1 VTWVKVTHPCS
12 RCCTRTKIPAGGCSE
27 RRDWKQIGRRFLA
40 GVVNVMQ
47 AGGEQGPSTTDADVT
62 RRLPTTAV
70 YRRLSQAYRHQ
81 TALCTPDN
89 FMAR

>member
-1 VTWVKVTHPCS
+1 
-12 RCCTRTKIPAGGCSE
+12 
-27 RRDWKQIGRRFLA
+27 
-40 GVVNVMQ
+40 MQ
-47 AGGEQGPSTTDADVT
+47 AGVGEQGPSTTDADVT